1 MMQLHN
7 IFYRYGNVEALR
19 GVGFTVA
26 PGEIHGLVGMN
37 GAGKTTL
44 LQLMSGLLKM
54 QQGECSL
61 NGHGMIQK
69 HVAFLPT
76 HNYLYSY
83 ITGLE
88 YLSLF
93 AAQNPQA
100 DFEVLNRIFKLP
112 LNRLVDEYST
122 GMRKKLA
129 FMGLM
134 ALNRPVFVLDEPF
147 NGVDLEGTLAF
158 QQAIRLLAAQG
169 KYILITSHI
178 FESLTEVCDRIHYL
192 NNGIMNSSYDRAS
205 FFQLQ
210 HLLRQAFEQDHGND
224 WQQFFG

>member
-1 MMQLHN
+1 MVQLHN
-7 IFYRYGNVEALR
+7 IFYQYGNLEALR
-19 GVGFTVA
+19 GVSFVIG

-44 LQLMSGLLKM
+44 LQLISGILKL
-54 QQGECSL
+54 QQGEISL
-61 NGHGMIQK
+61 DNRPITQK
-69 HVAFLPT
+69 DVAFLPT

-83 ITGLE
+83 ITGHE
-88 YLSLF
+88 YLALF
-93 AAQNPQA
+93 AAQNPKA
-100 DFEVLNRIFKLP
+100 DFDVLNRIFKLP
-112 LNRLVDEYST
+112 LNRLVDEYSA

-134 ALNRPVFVLDEPF
+134 ALNRSVFVLDEPF
-147 NGVDLEGTLAF
+147 NSVDLEGILAF

-178 FESLTEVCDRIHYL
+178 FESLTEICDRIHYL
-192 NNGIMNSSYDRAS
+192 HDGRINRSYDRAS

-210 HLLRQAFEQDHGND
+210 HLLRHTFEQDHDND
-224 WQQFFG
+224 WRQFFG

>member
-1 MMQLHN
+1 MMRLHN

-19 GVGFTVA
+19 GVGFSIA
-26 PGEIHGLVGMN
+26 QGEIHGLVGMN

-44 LQLMSGLLKM
+44 LQLISGLLKM
-54 QQGECSL
+54 QQGECVL
-61 NGHGMIQK
+61 NGSRMTQK
-69 HVAFLPT
+69 DVAFLPT

-83 ITGLE
+83 ITGYE

-100 DFEVLNRIFKLP
+100 DFEILNRIFKLP
-112 LNRLVDEYST
+112 LSRLVDEYST

-147 NGVDLEGTLAF
+147 NGVDLEGSLAF

-169 KYILITSHI
+169 KYILVTSHI
-178 FESLTEVCDRIHYL
+178 FESLTEVCHHIHHL
-192 NNGIMNSSYDRAS
+192 NNGLMNGSYDRSA

-210 HLLRQAFEQDHGND
+210 HLLRHTFEQDHSND